1 MKQTLLCYPEALGSH
16 GHALQSLSLVS
27 CHAASQ
33 VPLTCTIQNLY
44 YPTYHSSPGQCSLPC
59 KPSWI
64 EQGWARSTEC
74 ERMRVAHPVIHWLQD
89 TPHVLLGHL

>member
-33 VPLTCTIQNLY
+33 VPLTCTIPLIIQAQVNAA
-44 YPTYHSSPGQCSLPC
+44 YPASLP
-59 KPSWI
+59 
-64 EQGWARSTEC
+64 GRRRAG
-74 ERMRVAHPVIHWLQD
+74 LG
-89 TPHVLLGHL
+89 VLSVRG